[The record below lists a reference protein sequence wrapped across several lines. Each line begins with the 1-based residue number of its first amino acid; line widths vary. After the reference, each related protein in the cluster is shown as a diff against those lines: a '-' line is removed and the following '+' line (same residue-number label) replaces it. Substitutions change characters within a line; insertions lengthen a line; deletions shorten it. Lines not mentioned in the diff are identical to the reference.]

1 MWLSRGINL
10 TGQVVS
16 ANIVLWFDYLF
27 GGNGNLDGP
36 FFKNGEAWRQTR
48 ASPSKRGPRA
58 AFPKFAGPNPSTSK
72 LWWVASVTV
81 VAKIGSNSTF
91 CTVRLFGIDAADR
104 KWHSLARTSDLSTKP
119 HHASRTAYGDNMFII
134 LDAITP
140 LTDFPYMR

>member
-1 MWLSRGINL
+1 
-10 TGQVVS
+10 VVS

-27 GGNGNLDGP
+27 GGNGKLGWP
-36 FFKNGEAWRQTR
+36 FFQKWRGLAPNAGESIQV
-48 ASPSKRGPRA
+48 GGLRA
-58 AFPKFAGPNPSTSK
+58 AFPEFAGPNPSTSR
-72 LWWVASVTV
+72 LWWLQALQV